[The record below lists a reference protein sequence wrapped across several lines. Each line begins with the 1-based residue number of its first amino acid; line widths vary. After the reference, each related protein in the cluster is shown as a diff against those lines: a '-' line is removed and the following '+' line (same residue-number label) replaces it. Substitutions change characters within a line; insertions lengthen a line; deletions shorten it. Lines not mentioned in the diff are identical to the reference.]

1 MARTSSIFA
10 RVEPQIKDQ
19 AEEVLERLGIP
30 MSNAIDCFLRQVVYQ
45 QRIPFEIKLPRK
57 LPVIASG
64 LSETQLDAEIELGF
78 ADLSHGNVHSSDAVR
93 INLAGKY
100 SL

>member
-1 MARTSSIFA
+1 MPRTSSIFA

-57 LPVIASG
+57 QPIIAST
-64 LSETQLDAEIELGF
+64 LSETQLNAEIQLGF
-78 ADLSHGNVHSSDAVR
+78 DDISSGNVHSSDAVR
-93 INLAGKY
+93 NNLAEKY

>member
-1 MARTSSIFA
+1 MARTSSIYA

-45 QRIPFEIKLPRK
+45 QRIPFEIKLPRN
-57 LPVIASG
+57 LPVMAAFLTDDELHSELERGLEDVQIANLKSADSVRNALTSKYG
-64 LSETQLDAEIELGF
+64 L
-78 ADLSHGNVHSSDAVR
+78 
-93 INLAGKY
+93 
-100 SL
+100 